1 MRELQPKVILCPTD
15 FSEMATFALR
25 YARIIA
31 ERFQARLV
39 VLYAEAFEP
48 PPYFTMDQEK
58 DLLKSLARSRK
69 AAEVHL
75 SRYVRSRLGETFP
88 AESLVVEGLPATAIL
103 KAAQDQPVDWIVMG
117 THGYSGW
124 HRFLLGS
131 VTERVLQETDRPVLA
146 VRNKK
151 GAEEPSSLSIQQ
163 VLCPVNYTQV
173 ALQALRQAVT
183 IVERFSARLLV
194 VYVLESPGEGPEEKE
209 MDRLCTWIPEEIQA
223 RCQMKEVVRKG
234 NPAEQILEVA
244 DSADCDM
251 IVLGAQHK
259 RFRDTTVIGT
269 TTMNVTRHAPCPVL
283 TVIRKEVS
291 PSSG

>member
-1 MRELQPKVILCPTD
+1 
-15 FSEMATFALR
+15 
-25 YARIIA
+25 
-31 ERFQARLV
+31 
-39 VLYAEAFEP
+39 
-48 PPYFTMDQEK
+48 
-58 DLLKSLARSRK
+58 LKSLARSRK
-69 AAEVHL
+69 AAETHL
-75 SRYVRSRLGETFP
+75 ARYVGSRVGEALP
-88 AESLVVEGLPATAIL
+88 VESLVVEGPPAAAIL
-103 KAAQDQPVDWIVMG
+103 KTAQDRPAEWIVMG

-163 VLCPVNYTQV
+163 ILCPVNYTEV

-194 VYVLESPGEGPEEKE
+194 VYVVESPGEGPGEKE
-209 MDRLCTWIPEEIQA
+209 MDRLCAWIPEEIRAQ
-223 RCQMKEVVRKG
+223 CQMKEVVRTG
-234 NPAEQILEVA
+234 NAAEQILEVA

-251 IVLGAQHK
+251 IVLGARHK

-283 TVIRKEVS
+283 TVNA
-291 PSSG
+291 

>member
-1 MRELQPKVILCPTD
+1 MKEFRPKVILCPTD
-15 FSEMATFALR
+15 FSEMASFALR
-25 YARIIA
+25 YAQVMA

-48 PPYFTMDQEK
+48 PPYFTADQQK
-58 DLLKSLARSRK
+58 DLLKSLVRSRK
-69 AAEVHL
+69 AAETHL
-75 SRYVRSRLGETFP
+75 TRYVSSRVGGALP
-88 AESLVVEGLPATAIL
+88 VESLVVEGPPAAAIL
-103 KAAQDQPVDWIVMG
+103 KTAQDQPADWIVMG

-151 GAEEPSSLSIQQ
+151 GAEEPSPLSIQQ
-163 VLCPVNYTQV
+163 VLCPVNYTEV
-173 ALQALRQAVT
+173 ALQALRQALT
-183 IVERFSARLLV
+183 IVERFSARLMV

-209 MDRLCTWIPEEIQA
+209 MDRLCAWIPEEIRA
-223 RCQMKEVVRKG
+223 RCQMKEIVRKG
-234 NPAEQILEVA
+234 NAAEQILEVA

-251 IVLGAQHK
+251 IVLGARHK
-259 RFRDTTVIGT
+259 RLRDTTVIGT

-283 TVIRKEVS
+283 TVNS
-291 PSSG
+291 